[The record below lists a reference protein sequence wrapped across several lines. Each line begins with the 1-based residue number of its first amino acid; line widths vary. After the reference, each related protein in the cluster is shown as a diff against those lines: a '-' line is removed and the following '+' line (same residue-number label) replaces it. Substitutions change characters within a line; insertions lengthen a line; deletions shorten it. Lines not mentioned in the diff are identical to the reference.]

1 MFHVYVLRSL
11 TTGRFYTG
19 QTIELSARLARH
31 EQGLSPSTKNQG
43 PWELVYQEQFAT
55 RSEAM
60 RRERELKT
68 GKGREE
74 LKKILTAARSSA
86 G

>member
-1 MFHVYVLRSL
+1 MYSVYVLRSK

-19 QTIELSARLARH
+19 STSELARRVEEH
-31 EQGLSPSTKNQG
+31 NADVTRSTKHRG
-43 PWELVYQEQFAT
+43 PWELVHEETFPT

-74 LKKILTAARSSA
+74 LKRLLARSNHL
-86 G
+86 

>member
-1 MFHVYVLRSL
+1 MYSVYVLRSK
-11 TTGRFYTG
+11 TTGRFYSGSTS
-19 QTIELSARLARH
+19 ELARRVEEH
-31 EQGLSPSTKNQG
+31 NADATRSTKHRG
-43 PWELVYQEQFAT
+43 PWELVYEETFPT

-74 LKKILTAARSSA
+74 LKRLLAQSKH
-86 G
+86 

>member
-1 MFHVYVLRSL
+1 VYSVYILRSK
-11 TTGRFYTG
+11 TTDHYYTG
-19 QTIELSARLARH
+19 STSKLLSRIEQHNTDASR
-31 EQGLSPSTKNQG
+31 STKNRG
-43 PWELVYQEQFAT
+43 PWELVHHEDFQS

-74 LKKILTAARSSA
+74 LKRLLA
-86 G
+86 GGSQLA

>member
-1 MFHVYVLRSL
+1 MYSVYVLRSK
-11 TTGRFYTG
+11 TTGRFYSGSTS
-19 QTIELSARLARH
+19 ELARRVEEH
-31 EQGLSPSTKNQG
+31 NADATRSTKHRG
-43 PWELVYQEQFAT
+43 PWELVYEETFPT

-74 LKKILTAARSSA
+74 LKRLLAQSNHL
-86 G
+86 